1 MLMLSLTAMLV
12 ISAIPVAFAQD
23 RDDRRED
30 RQEERQEDRIEDN
43 GFFFGGDRFDEDRFD
58 DGFFFF
64 DGDRFDEDR
73 FDDFDNG
80 SGVEQSF
87 DQDADSG
94 DVDQSFEVTGGGDNS
109 NQCVGV
115 SGNANTG
122 NLQSQTGFV
131 QYASEIEEFEQD
143 DVGNDLTV
151 GGDSTTTCDQQ
162 VNQAAA
168 AG

>member
-1 MLMLSLTAMLV
+1 MRRIMLMLSLTAMLV

-30 RQEERQEDRIEDN
+30 RQEERFEERFEDD
-43 GFFFGGDRFDEDRFD
+43 GFFFGEDGGFFFVGDDRFDEDRFD
-58 DGFFFF
+58 DG
-64 DGDRFDEDR
+64 
-73 FDDFDNG
+73 
-80 SGVEQSF
+80 SGVGQQF
-87 DQDADSG
+87 DQDAESG
-94 DVDQSFEVTGGGDNS
+94 EVDQSFEVTGGGDNS

-131 QYASEIEEFEQD
+131 QYGSEIEEFDQD
-143 DVGNDLTV
+143 DVGSDLTV
-151 GGDSTTTCDQQ
+151 GGDSTVDCDQQ